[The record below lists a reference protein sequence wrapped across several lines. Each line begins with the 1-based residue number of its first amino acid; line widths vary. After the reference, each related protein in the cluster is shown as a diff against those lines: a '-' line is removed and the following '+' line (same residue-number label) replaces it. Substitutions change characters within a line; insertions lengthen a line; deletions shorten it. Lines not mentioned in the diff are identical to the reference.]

1 MKLFLFHNHIK
12 IKKKNMIM
20 TEKLC
25 TYLRNDRK
33 KKKCKEIFEKGI
45 SELIIRN
52 SFDPA
57 INAELYQNQP
67 SSFL

>member
-1 MKLFLFHNHIK
+1 
-12 IKKKNMIM
+12 MIM

-57 INAELYQNQP
+57 INAELYQNQH